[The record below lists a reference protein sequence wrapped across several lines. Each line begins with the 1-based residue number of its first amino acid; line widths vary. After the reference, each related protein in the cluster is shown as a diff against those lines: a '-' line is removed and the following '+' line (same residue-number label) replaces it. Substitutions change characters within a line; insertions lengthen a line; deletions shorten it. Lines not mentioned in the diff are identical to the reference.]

1 LKYLNSMKDQNKIS
15 YNSFKAFLEIIE
27 YNYPYQ
33 MSTYAFMLQT
43 KDYLVNLK
51 REILD
56 NIIFLK
62 DENKTA
68 YLNKLL
74 FDLELEYKHAHT
86 TKKEIDLWL
95 TFNNISIEEVI
106 KGNMSDNELIQF
118 ITAEPVSFLE
128 KEKEGYNP
136 HKEEIQNDFYNYFY
150 GLAINEAIEF
160 INEQFETPQKA
171 TNTEKTK
178 LKTNLS
184 VPQLA
189 LLFKELHKLKPNIFD
204 IKTNTELYQ
213 FISESFITKQSS
225 GDISTKSIKN
235 KFEDP
240 DQKTIDFWADK
251 FRKMLT
257 NVRN

>member
-1 LKYLNSMKDQNKIS
+1 MKDQNKIS

-95 TFNNISIEEVI
+95 TFNNISMEEVL
-106 KGNMSDNELIQF
+106 KANKSDNELIQF
-118 ITAEPVSFLE
+118 ITSEPVSFIE

-136 HKEEIQNDFYNYFY
+136 QKEEIQKDFYNYFY

-160 INEQFETPQKA
+160 INEQFDTIQEAETF
-171 TNTEKTK
+171 KTSK

-184 VPQLA
+184 VPELA
-189 LLFKELHKLKPNIFD
+189 TLFRELNKLKPDIFD
-204 IKTNTELYQ
+204 IKSKTELHR
-213 FISESFITKQSS
+213 FISNNFTSKKQ
-225 GDISTKSIKN
+225 DNISKGSIKN
-235 KFEDP
+235 NFDTP
-240 DQKTIDFWADK
+240 DSKAADFWIENMYTIIDNLK
-251 FRKMLT
+251 KT
-257 NVRN
+257 KEK